1 MYANFINKIW
11 VISWCN
17 RNYGRN
23 QFFTH
28 LAGSSFCSSIILR
41 AWRKKDLEEVPPV
54 LASGKSQ
61 NQRVAIVVS
70 VVSVGGQCNLDWWK
84 KHAYLMKIKE
94 ETCST
99 RCASACNMNHPWGHL
114 YGEFG
119 ECDAL
124 SCACTMDLYEQRWEH
139 ARHLPLFSVN
149 SSMSSFDWVETHGEV
164 VCLPCKHLAIC
175 SFCSKYLGLFIR
187 HAQGED
193 PGENMVGNVG
203 FIWAVDRS
211 FRSCIQ
217 KCYRTSW
224 KKAEVGLCFRSCLEG
239 IRGVLNK
246 YHLHLHHITS
256 TAFHRRVWNFNTL
269 ASIWKQA

>member
-1 MYANFINKIW
+1 MIP
-11 VISWCN
+11 
-17 RNYGRN
+17 
-23 QFFTH
+23 
-28 LAGSSFCSSIILR
+28 R

-61 NQRVAIVVS
+61 NQRVAAIVVS

-84 KHAYLMKIKE
+84 NMHMLWKSRKKHAAGGVPVLAWQYE
-94 ETCST
+94 WST
-99 RCASACNMNHPWGHL
+99 RSFVWRIWRMWCTQLCL
-114 YGEFG
+114 YNGSVST
-119 ECDAL
+119 AL
-124 SCACTMDLYEQRWEH
+124 GTWY
-139 ARHLPLFSVN
+139 RHLPAFSVN
-149 SSMSSFDWVETHGEV
+149 SSMSSFDWVFFSPTKVETHGEV

-175 SFCSKYLGLFIR
+175 SFCSKYLGLLIR

-203 FIWAVDRS
+203 FIWAMDRS
-211 FRSCIQ
+211 FRSCFRT
-217 KCYRTSW
+217 CYRTSW
-224 KKAEVGLCFRSCLEG
+224 KKVEVGLCCTSCLEG

-269 ASIWKQA
+269 ASIWNEA